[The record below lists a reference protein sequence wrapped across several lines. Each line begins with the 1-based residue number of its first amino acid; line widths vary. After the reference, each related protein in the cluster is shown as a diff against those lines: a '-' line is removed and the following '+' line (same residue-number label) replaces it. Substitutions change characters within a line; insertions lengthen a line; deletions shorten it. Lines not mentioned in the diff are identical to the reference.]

1 MFEERKSI
9 RKYKDTDVSRAYI
22 EEIVKA
28 AGLAP
33 SAKNRQPWKYIV
45 YTGESKS
52 ALLDVMEKGL
62 QKEQDEHLLLPDSAF
77 GLPDAFNTLRIM
89 RQAPVLII
97 VMNTNGLSPF
107 IQVNADQRVTE
118 ICDTLSIGASIE
130 NMLLKATELGL
141 GTLWIANTCFAY
153 EDLMSYIGA
162 QGQLIGAIAVGYPDE
177 HPLTRP
183 RKKLEA
189 ILEFR

>member
-9 RKYKDTDVSRAYI
+9 RKYKDIDVSRASI
-22 EEIVKA
+22 EELVKA
-28 AGLAP
+28 ASLAP

-52 ALLDVMEKGL
+52 ALLDVMERGL

-97 VMNTNGLSPF
+97 VMNSNGLSPF
-107 IQVNADQRVTE
+107 MQVNADQRVTE

-153 EDLMSYIGA
+153 DDLMGYIGA

-183 RKKLEA
+183 RKQLEA